1 MFSNKII
8 KKEYEKNLELFS
20 MIKQDENISDSVK
33 QRYLDYLK
41 KREEETKKE
50 REIIQNTIDNL
61 RKLYESVEDKYIK
74 NEIKNN
80 INELLIKFK

>member
-8 KKEYEKNLELFS
+8 KREYEKNLELFS
-20 MIKQDENISDSVK
+20 MIKQDENISESVK

-61 RKLYESVEDKYIK
+61 RKLHESVKDKYIK